1 MTDEHLARSL
11 HGAGLLTREALNGAA
26 RSRHAGEPLART
38 LVRLNLVVP
47 GEIMRF
53 DPHAFDEPNGQAN
66 GAHAGDQANGAGEH
80 GANGNGHAAPE
91 FAPPGPEVG
100 ISERDDSDFNGIFTV
115 EGADGTADPSQAPV
129 ITFTNELLRLAI
141 TMGASDIHLEP
152 RADGLLPRYRIDGQ
166 LRPGQLLPMEL
177 TLPMVSRMKVIG
189 GLDITEN
196 RMPQDGRFRATL
208 GRRTFDFRVSSLPS
222 IHGEKI
228 VLRLLD
234 HTSLVTDLTR
244 LGFTQHD
251 KTEFEAMLGRSH
263 GMILVTGPTGSG
275 KTTTLYA
282 ALAATRDDTKN
293 VITVEDPVEYEL
305 GGVTQTNVH
314 SDIGLNF
321 ASVLRSIL
329 RQDPDVILVGEIRD
343 PETADVAVRAALT
356 GHLLLSTLHTNSA
369 VAAVTRLQDMDVPSY
384 LIASSL
390 VGVIAQRLAR
400 LNCRYCRMLIPA
412 DDPARLEYGAAL
424 DISPDA
430 PMFRGAGCEKCGGT
444 GTKGRMALVE
454 LLHIDARLR
463 RAIMDKQDSDT
474 LRSIARQSGFKTL
487 VDDAREKVLAGH
499 IAPEQAMR
507 VIVGHEE

>member
-1 MTDEHLARSL
+1 MTDEHLARAL
-11 HGAGLLTREALNGAA
+11 HGAGLLSRESLTNAA
-26 RSRHAGEPLART
+26 RLRHAGETLAHA
-38 LVRLNLVVP
+38 LVRLEFIAP

-53 DPHAFDEPNGQAN
+53 MPQAFDEEAAPASNGDA
-66 GAHAGDQANGAGEH
+66 
-80 GANGNGHAAPE
+80 NGHAEAIS
-91 FAPPGPEVG
+91 PPVAPEVG
-100 ISERDDSDFNGIFTV
+100 LAERDNTDFNGVFTV
-115 EGADGTADPSQAPV
+115 EGADGAADPSQAPV
-129 ITFTNELLRLAI
+129 VHFTNELLRLAI

-152 RADGLLPRYRIDGQ
+152 RSDGLLPRYRIDGQ
-166 LRPGQLLPMEL
+166 LRPGQLLPSDL

-208 GRRTFDFRVSSLPS
+208 GKRTFDFRVSSLPS

-244 LGFTQHD
+244 LGFAEDD
-251 KTEFEAMLGRSH
+251 KRDFESMLGRSH

-282 ALAATRDDTKN
+282 ALAGTRDDTKN

-305 GGVTQTNVH
+305 EGVTQTNVH

-369 VAAVTRLQDMDVPSY
+369 VAAITRLQDMDVPSY

-400 LNCRYCRMLIPA
+400 LNCRFCRAPIPQN
-412 DDPARLEYGAAL
+412 DPARLEYGAAL
-424 DISPDA
+424 DLSPDS
-430 PMFRGAGCEKCGGT
+430 PMFKGAGCEKCGGT
-444 GTKGRMALVE
+444 GSRGRMALLE
-454 LLHIDARLR
+454 LLHIDSRLR

-487 VDDAREKVLAGH
+487 VDDARGKVTAGH
-499 IAPEQAMR
+499 ISPEEAMR